1 MKVEQSI
8 WTKGGG
14 WSPSAP
20 GGGAS
25 LASAAELVLVFGGR
39 ERLTDVRLVGRV
51 RAAYP
56 SARLVGLS
64 TGGEIL
70 GGESFEGSLVVSA
83 VSFKSSE
90 IRVGRVKIGG
100 AGASHEAGQAL
111 ASSLGHDGL
120 RHALVFADG
129 FSVDG
134 SELARGMW
142 ENLPYGVSVTGGL
155 AADGEDFERGVVLLD
170 DEARGEMAVAV
181 GFYGDIWAGFS
192 CGSGWVPFGI
202 EREVTGAEGAILSN
216 FGGKTPLEVYE
227 NYLGDEAARLPASAS
242 MFPLLVLTDDDIG
255 QTRSVVSVNREDG
268 SVRLNGAIRGGARA
282 RLMLGGPERLA
293 PAASDAAC
301 RLSAALGG
309 KSAEL
314 ALAAFGLGRR
324 MILKQRSELELEAV
338 QRELGGVSMVGFYSL
353 GEICPPGPGAPYSLM
368 SQSASLT
375 VLRED

>member
-1 MKVEQSI
+1 MKVEQRI
-8 WTKGGG
+8 WTEKGG

-20 GGGAS
+20 GEAES
-25 LASAAELVLVFGGR
+25 LGSAAELVLVFGGR
-39 ERLTDVRLVGRV
+39 ERLTDARLMGEV

-56 SARLVGLS
+56 SARLAGLS
-64 TGGEIL
+64 TAGEIL
-70 GGESFEGSLVVSA
+70 GGEALEGSLAVTA

-90 IRVGRVKIGG
+90 IRMEQVKIRGVGG
-100 AGASHEAGQAL
+100 SHEAGQAL

-120 RHALVFADG
+120 RHVLVFADG
-129 FSVDG
+129 FCVDG
-134 SELARGMW
+134 AELARGMW

-155 AADGEDFERGVVLLD
+155 AADGEEFEKGVVLLD
-170 DEARGEMAVAV
+170 GEAWGDRAVAV
-181 GFYGDIWAGFS
+181 GFYGDIESGFGA
-192 CGSGWVPFGI
+192 GSGWVPFGL
-202 EREVTGAEGAILSN
+202 EREVTGVEGVILSE
-216 FGGKTPLEVYE
+216 FGGRTPLEIYE

-242 MFPLLVLTDDDIG
+242 MFPLLILTDDDMG
-255 QTRSVVSVNREDG
+255 QTRSVVAVNREDG
-268 SVRLNGAIRGGARA
+268 SVRLNGAIRRGARA

-293 PAASDAAC
+293 PAASEAAG
-301 RLSAALGG
+301 RVAAALGG

-338 QRELGGVSMVGFYSL
+338 LGALGGAPLAGFYSL
-353 GEICPPGPGAPYSLM
+353 GEICPPRPGAPYSLM